1 MPYVKNNVS
10 YKRRS
15 RRSRGRKRRITAG
28 LFAVFIVL
36 FVIFVV
42 RPRGHAAPAPAPA
55 QHPAAASPASQQPV
69 AVKAAPRVA
78 APAWGSASRA
88 ELRNAL
94 RAALAPGVDGAQ
106 AWSCVVIAQDGTVL
120 YDDGAAQAVTP
131 ASAQKLIVADASLAD
146 LGPNYRF
153 DTLLAAAAPPRDGT
167 VDGDLWLVGS
177 GDPSLRSDN
186 LNAGITSLRKAGV
199 QTIHGGIA
207 VDGSAIAG
215 EEINPLWN
223 ADDANE
229 DFMAA
234 TSGVSLDEDTV
245 EFHVIGTQPGEPAQV
260 RIWPQSSDVHFYG
273 SVTTGGG
280 DDVIVAAT
288 DTPNLFRLDGNV
300 PPGIE
305 EKFYVPVHGIDR
317 YAGSVLLSYAKRDGM
332 TLAGGVRTGTVPLDA
347 RILWEHRSQ
356 PLSALLQHMLVVSD
370 NHFAEQL
377 MRTVGGG
384 SGDTADDA
392 DGLRAE
398 RAVLAQQGIPTPH
411 LHIVDGSGLAHANR
425 VPAITLARILAYY
438 DARPGGNILYPLL
451 PRGGK
456 DGTLRMYQF
465 TTAQG
470 RVRAKSGHVDGV
482 SSLAGY
488 VDTRKHGRV
497 VFAFLI
503 NGSPGDPDSAIVSAV
518 DRLAER

>member
-1 MPYVKNNVS
+1 MPYVKNS
-10 YKRRS
+10 AKYKSRS
-15 RRSRGRKRRITAG
+15 KRSRGRRRRLTAG

-36 FVIFVV
+36 FAIFVV
-42 RPRGHAAPAPAPA
+42 RPRSHAAPAPALPQARQAAVVAPRRPA
-55 QHPAAASPASQQPV
+55 PPWGQASQ
-69 AVKAAPRVA
+69 
-78 APAWGSASRA
+78 A
-88 ELRNAL
+88 ELRSVL
-94 RAALAPGVDGAQ
+94 RAALAPAINGAG
-106 AWSCVVIAQDGTVL
+106 AWSCIVIAQDGTVL
-120 YDDGAAQAVTP
+120 YDDGGSHAVTP
-131 ASAQKLIVADASLAD
+131 ASAQKLIVADASLAN

-153 DTLLAAAAPPRDGT
+153 DTLLAAAQQPRDGAI
-167 VDGDLWLVGS
+167 DGDLWLVGS
-177 GDPSLRSDN
+177 GDPSLRSND
-186 LNAGITSLRKAGV
+186 LNAGIADLRKAGV
-199 QTIHGGIA
+199 QTIHGGVV

-260 RIWPQSSDVHFYG
+260 RIWPQSSDVQHFG
-273 SVTTGGG
+273 SVMTGGG

-288 DTPNLFRLDGNV
+288 QTPNLFRLDGNI
-300 PPGIE
+300 PPGVE

-317 YAGSVLLSYAKRDGM
+317 YAASVLTSYVKQNGIALG
-332 TLAGGVRTGTVPLDA
+332 GGVHTGTVPLDA
-347 RILWEHRSQ
+347 QILWEHRSA
-356 PLSALLQHMLVVSD
+356 PLSRLLQHMLVFSD

-398 RAVLAQQGIPTPH
+398 RAVLARQGIPTPG

-425 VPAITLARILAYY
+425 VAAITLARILAYY
-438 DARPGGNILYPLL
+438 DAMRDGNILYPLL

-456 DGTLRMYQF
+456 DGTLRMYEF
-465 TTAQG
+465 TAAQG
-470 RVRAKSGHVDGV
+470 RVRAKSGHVYGV

-488 VDTRKHGRV
+488 VETRKHGRV

-503 NGSPGDPDSAIVSAV
+503 NGSPGDPDAAIVSAV